1 MELMS
6 RDEAFELGCQWAK
19 LYPEGS
25 PSRAI
30 INDFMNGSYLV
41 NIVANDFKDG
51 LTIFEPF
58 LLDQSI
64 ATSASNAAGTLVNG
78 VKDAVGASTT
88 SDAAETVVN
97 GVNDAVNGITEG
109 VKNVMNGN
117 VNGHSNANGNGVA
130 TNGH

>member
-1 MELMS
+1 MS

-64 ATSASNAAGTLVNG
+64 ASSAAG
-78 VKDAVGASTT
+78 
-88 SDAAETVVN
+88 AAETVVN
-97 GVNDAVNGITEG
+97 GVKAAVNGTSTTAVGESVVNGLKDGINGITEG
-109 VKNVMNGN
+109 VKKVLNGDLT
-117 VNGHSNANGNGVA
+117 NGHSNGVA

>member
-1 MELMS
+1 MYQNKADGV
-6 RDEAFELGCQWAK
+6 RDEAFELGCQWAT

-58 LLDQSI
+58 LLDQSTTAAA
-64 ATSASNAAGTLVNG
+64 ATT
-78 VKDAVGASTT
+78 
-88 SDAAETVVN
+88 AAETVVN
-97 GVNDAVNGITEG
+97 GVKDAVNGITEG
-109 VKNVMNGN
+109 VKKVMNGDL
-117 VNGHSNANGNGVA
+117 NGHANANGNGLA

>member
-1 MELMS
+1 MN
-6 RDEAFELGCQWAK
+6 RDEAFELGCQWAT

-64 ATSASNAAGTLVNG
+64 ATSASNAAQTVVNG
-78 VKDAVGASTT
+78 VKDAVNGTTT
-88 SDAAETVVN
+88 SNVGETVTN
-97 GVNDAVNGITEG
+97 GVKATVNGITEG
-109 VKNVMNGN
+109 VKKVLNGDLSN
-117 VNGHSNANGNGVA
+117 GHVNGNGNGVT

>member
-1 MELMS
+1 MN
-6 RDEAFELGCQWAK
+6 RDEAFELGCQWAT

-58 LLDQSI
+58 LLDQSTAA
-64 ATSASNAAGTLVNG
+64 ATATATASA
-78 VKDAVGASTT
+78 
-88 SDAAETVVN
+88 AAETVVN
-97 GVNDAVNGITEG
+97 GVKGAVNGITEG
-109 VKNVMNGN
+109 VKKVMNGDLNGHVN
-117 VNGHSNANGNGVA
+117 VNGNGNANGNGLA

>member
-1 MELMS
+1 MS

-64 ATSASNAAGTLVNG
+64 ASS
-78 VKDAVGASTT
+78 
-88 SDAAETVVN
+88 AAETVINGVKAAVN
-97 GVNDAVNGITEG
+97 GTSTTAVGESVVNGLKDGINGITEG
-109 VKNVMNGN
+109 VKKVLNGDLT
-117 VNGHSNANGNGVA
+117 NGHSNGVA